1 MSDSH
6 LPTRA
11 ELLAREAAWFGRD
24 AANAARAA
32 HDITDPEVVKVLKE
46 HEVPQRWGAYCA
58 KLGATAEEAQEHW
71 PTVLGV
77 FADRMTGRA

>member
-1 MSDSH
+1 MSH

-24 AANAARAA
+24 AARAARKA
-32 HDITDPEVVKVLKE
+32 HDITDPEVARVARE
-46 HEVPQRWGAYCA
+46 HRVSDRWMAYA
-58 KLGATAEEAQEHW
+58 TGKLECPRDEALEHL
-71 PTVLGV
+71 PTVMGV